1 MSKRGLSVVIPS
13 RAQPLQTQFLERAV
27 ASIRAQTV
35 IEAFEIRILVAVDA
49 GEVPTSDIGA
59 RLGLTFVESLGKY
72 AVGALNT
79 AIRQIDSELI
89 AFLEDDDQW
98 HPQYLQLAAE
108 TLAHGAFVSSTQLE
122 HDENDLILRIND
134 FPCPSGWLMP
144 LPTFR
149 LVGQLDETYRFHW
162 DNEWLGRL
170 AESGL
175 PRLHLVESTA
185 PIDPFLI
192 SQSRPW
198 LGNVLQLGGPAVRLA
213 RHPSPYPLVRR
224 LVHSNSGMKRIAS
237 IRELNDISMAEL
249 QTLGRRFGR
258 TPW

>member
-1 MSKRGLSVVIPS
+1 MSKRSLSVVIPS
-13 RAQPLQTQFLERAV
+13 RAQPLQAQFLERAV
-27 ASIRAQTV
+27 ASIRAQTA
-35 IEAFEIRILVAVDA
+35 IADFEIRVFVAVDA
-49 GEVPTSDIGA
+49 GEVPTSDIGE
-59 RLGLTFVESLGKY
+59 RLGLTFVESPGKY
-72 AVGALNT
+72 AVIALNA
-79 AIRQIDSELI
+79 AIRRIDSELI

-98 HPQYLQLAAE
+98 FPQYLQISAE
-108 TLAHGAFVSSTQLE
+108 TLLHGAFVSSTQLE

-134 FPCPSGWLMP
+134 FPCPSGWVLP
-144 LPTFR
+144 LSTFHS
-149 LVGQLDETYRFHW
+149 VGPLDESYRFHW

-175 PRLHLVESTA
+175 PRLHLVECTA
-185 PIDPFLI
+185 PVDPFLI

-224 LVHSNSGMKRIAS
+224 LVHSNSGIKRIAAN
-237 IRELNDISMAEL
+237 RELKAISDAEN
-249 QTLGRRFGR
+249 QALGQRFGR